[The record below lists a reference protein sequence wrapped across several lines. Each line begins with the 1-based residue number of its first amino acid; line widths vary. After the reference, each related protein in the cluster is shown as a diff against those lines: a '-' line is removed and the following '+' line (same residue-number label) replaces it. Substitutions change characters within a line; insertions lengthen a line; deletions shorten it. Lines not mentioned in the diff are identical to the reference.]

1 MLNFEDYDPAAGQTG
16 ESRHTDNQTDRV
28 NGEYHHKNGYTQKIY
43 SDAHYIHEDESTVP
57 PRYYTPPKK
66 QPKECKEPKER
77 GQGYGAVKLALLCIA
92 CALAGGVVGA
102 GIVSSQISERVNELQ
117 NYVSEIHEELLSAEE
132 RYAEACEANAN
143 SGEYSPADIYSE
155 ACKQVVCINTEVTYT
170 SFFGREVSST
180 DSGSG
185 FIATEDGYIVT
196 NYHVI
201 EAAWKSNSPVKVGL
215 VDGRDFEAS
224 VVGGDESSDIA
235 VLKIDAN
242 GLCPARIGD
251 SDKILV
257 GDAIFAVGNPLSWL
271 EFSMTAG
278 NISALDR
285 EIKTDDR
292 LAPITMFQ
300 FDAPVNSGNSGGPLY
315 NVRGEVIGIVT
326 AKYSDTGVEGI
337 GFAIPISDAYSKVN
351 DIITKGYVTGRA
363 DISLSIDTRYTS
375 MYSQYYRM
383 PLGAYVASVDEGG
396 CAQKA
401 GIQPGD
407 IITKVG
413 DYSISGYDDLVSALK
428 HFSAGAQTKLEVYRS
443 GSSMELD
450 IRFDEAR

>member
-1 MLNFEDYDPAAGQTG
+1 MLHFEDYDPAAGQTG

-77 GQGYGAVKLALLCIA
+77 GQGYGAIKLALLCIA

-102 GIVSSQISERVNELQ
+102 GIVSSQISGRVTELQ
-117 NYVSEIHEELLSAEE
+117 EYVSEIHEELVSAQEQ
-132 RYAEACEANAN
+132 YAEACEANAN
-143 SGEYSPADIYSE
+143 AREYSPNEIYVE

-170 SFFGREVSST
+170 SFFGREVVST

-201 EAAWKSNSPVKVGL
+201 ESAWETNSPVKVAL
-215 VDGRDFEAS
+215 ADGRAFDAS

-235 VLKIDAN
+235 VLKIDAS
-242 GLCPARIGD
+242 GLSPAKIGD
-251 SDKILV
+251 SDRLLV
-257 GDAIFAVGNPLSWL
+257 GDTVFAVGNPLSWL
-271 EFSMTAG
+271 EFSMTMG

-285 EIKTDDR
+285 EIKTDER
-292 LAPITMFQ
+292 NAPITMFQ
-300 FDAPVNSGNSGGPLY
+300 FDAPVNTGNSGGPLY
-315 NVRGEVIGIVT
+315 NVHGEVVGIVT
-326 AKYSDTGVEGI
+326 AKYSNTGVEGI

-375 MYSQYYRM
+375 VYSRYYGM
-383 PLGAYVASVDEGG
+383 PLGAYVASVDESG

-407 IITKVG
+407 IITKIG
-413 DYSISGYDDLVSALK
+413 DYSISGYNDLVSALK
-428 HFSAGAQTKLEVYRS
+428 HFSAGDQTKLEVYR
-443 GSSMELD
+443 GGNSMELD